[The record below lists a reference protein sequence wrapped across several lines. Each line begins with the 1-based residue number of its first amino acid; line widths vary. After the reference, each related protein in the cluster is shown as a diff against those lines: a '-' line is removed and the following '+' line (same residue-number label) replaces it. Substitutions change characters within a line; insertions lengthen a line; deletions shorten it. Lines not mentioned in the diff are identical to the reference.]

1 MLGCVRPKVYTSC
14 MQIFT
19 NSVGKKD
26 GKNGGDDDASKK
38 DDTAA
43 IPEPGNY
50 DLPDDIGEM
59 IGEGS
64 NKGESR

>member
-1 MLGCVRPKVYTSC
+1 